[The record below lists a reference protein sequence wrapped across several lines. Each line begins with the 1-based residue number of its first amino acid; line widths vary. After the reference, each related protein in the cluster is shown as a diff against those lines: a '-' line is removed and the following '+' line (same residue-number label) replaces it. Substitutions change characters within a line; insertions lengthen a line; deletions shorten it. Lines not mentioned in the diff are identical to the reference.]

1 MFVLLLDRIIPK
13 SFCFGCPKMSSFNIA
28 FLKGKLFIFVQPL
41 KASLD
46 IFSMLIPPL
55 MLSNFVHPLNAH
67 SSIETR
73 DFGKINSCNAVQF
86 SNVEFCIISMFGI
99 EILYKLGII
108 GTGLYCGTLVATL
121 SKAKKQIERHLV
133 NYFPLMFFLLMFG
146 FLAGVVNYALP
157 FYIIIVALTFN
168 YTSLASDK
176 NVGVMHD

>member
-86 SNVEFCIISMFGI
+86 SNVEYCIISMFGI
-99 EILYKLGII
+99 EILYKLLQFLNAL
-108 GTGLYCGTLVATL
+108 GLIYSIVFGRVISVRVLQFSNAFQPIC
-121 SKAKKQIERHLV
+121 
-133 NYFPLMFFLLMFG
+133 LMFG
-146 FLAGVVNYALP
+146 KFKVLIFVLGISISSRRGLNSISSML
-157 FYIIIVALTFN
+157 
-168 YTSLASDK
+168 
-176 NVGVMHD
+176 GQ